1 MKIDQTPPSSK
12 GFTLIEVTLAIAITA
27 IALVGLMGLLPQGLK
42 TLEAAG
48 ERAIEARIHQDIL
61 SEIMLTSWEK
71 GKGGTPIDLL
81 DGEIRRYDDQGIQLT
96 DADNDKAIF
105 TAKINILKKGSQLPV
120 SVGGGAS
127 AGVNI
132 PGMPSSRPIC
142 ALSSS
147 KLPPSPI
154 PRLILGIRHS
164 SKASRPSAVS
174 SPRWARTTPN
184 NPRNGR
190 LSL

>member
-1 MKIDQTPPSSK
+1 MKSDQTPPSSE

-71 GKGGTPIDLL
+71 GKAGTPIDLL

-96 DADNDKAIF
+96 DADNAKAIF

-132 PGMPSSRPIC
+132 PGDATESANLRLAIVEIAAITDPSFDFGNPVFIKSIKTFR
-142 ALSSS
+142 S
-147 KLPPSPI
+147 
-154 PRLILGIRHS
+154 LITKMGQDYT
-164 SKASRPSAVS
+164 K
-174 SPRWARTTPN
+174 
-184 NPRNGR
+184 
-190 LSL
+190 